1 MNTNPKTFV
10 AVKWSDL
17 KASKDLTGFIEDQL
31 EFAGQTHITKAWLAD
46 TLGMLKD
53 LDAGIADEEDFDPK
67 LTRELAE
74 VAKVVQAKGIQ
85 IIIL

>member
-10 AVKWSDL
+10 AIKWSDL
-17 KASKDLTGFIEDQL
+17 KTSKDLTGFIEDQL
-31 EFAGQTHITKAWLAD
+31 DLNGQTHITKAWLAD
-46 TLGMLKD
+46 TLEMLKD
-53 LDAGIADEEDFDPK
+53 LDAPLQDEEDFDPK
-67 LTRELAE
+67 LTNELAE